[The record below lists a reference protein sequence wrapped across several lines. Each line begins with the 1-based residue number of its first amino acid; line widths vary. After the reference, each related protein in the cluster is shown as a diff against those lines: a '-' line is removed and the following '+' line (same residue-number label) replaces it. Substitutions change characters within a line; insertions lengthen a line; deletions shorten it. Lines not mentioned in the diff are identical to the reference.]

1 MTFTPLIELKLRI
14 TVVVIYVAVDV
25 ESGKISLISGRSST
39 LSQQFKKPTV
49 FLHKVAV
56 FNCDV
61 DF

>member
-14 TVVVIYVAVDV
+14 IVIYVAVDV

-56 FNCDV
+56 FYCDV